1 MPENELKNET
11 SIEESRVIPNTPN
24 FSKSAY
30 HKFLQEIESKLTR
43 NVVLT
48 EIELKTVMRVLSE
61 EEFRYSE
68 NA

>member
-1 MPENELKNET
+1 MPENELRNET
-11 SIEESRVIPNTPN
+11 SLDESRVTPNTPN
-24 FSKSAY
+24 FSKNAY
-30 HKFLQEIESKLTR
+30 HHFLQELKSKLAR

-61 EEFRYSE
+61 EEFRHSE